1 VTNMSPATAPSP
13 CAPSPTVAAPLLE
26 VRNLVVTFRQGSRL
40 RPRPD
45 VQAVNDVS
53 LDIARGETLGVVG
66 ESGSGKSTLA
76 RAIVQLEHARSGSIR
91 FAGNDVHSG
100 KQSAPLRRQIQMIFQ
115 DSLNSLNPR
124 RSIGSTIAEP
134 LIVHKLVS
142 AGNRRERVADLLEQ
156 VGLPPDL
163 MRRRPLQLSGGQRQR
178 VNIARAL
185 ACEPELIIA
194 DEPTSSLDVTIRAQI
209 LALMRDL
216 QRDHNLSYLFISH
229 DLHVVRQMST
239 RVAVM
244 YLGHLVETANRGDLY
259 RDPKHPYTR
268 ALLAA
273 APTVDPELERT
284 RRGRRIPG
292 EIPSPANPPPGC
304 VFNPRCPLRIDRCV
318 SEIPLLRT
326 LEPGHQAACHVAK

>member
-1 VTNMSPATAPSP
+1 MTSMTPVAHPSQTTAP
-13 CAPSPTVAAPLLE
+13 PLLE
-26 VRNLVVTFRQGSRL
+26 VRDLVVTFRLGGLL
-40 RPRPD
+40 RRRSE
-45 VQAVNDVS
+45 VHAVNGVS

-76 RAIVQLEHARSGSIR
+76 RTIVQLEQARSGSIR
-91 FAGNDVHSG
+91 FAGNDVLAA
-100 KQSAPLRRQIQMIFQ
+100 KQSSPQVRRQIQMIFQ

-134 LIVHKLVS
+134 LIVHSLVP
-142 AGNRRERVADLLEQ
+142 AAKMRDRVADLLEQ
-156 VGLPPDL
+156 VGLQPDL

-178 VNIARAL
+178 VNIARAI

-194 DEPTSSLDVTIRAQI
+194 DEPTSALDVTVRAQI

-216 QRDHNLSYLFISH
+216 QRDRGLSYLFISH
-229 DLHVVRQMST
+229 DLHVVRQMSN

-244 YLGHLVETANRGDLY
+244 YLGHLVETASRRDLY
-259 RDPKHPYTR
+259 REPKHPYTR

-284 RRGRRIPG
+284 RRGGRIPG
-292 EIPSPANPPPGC
+292 EIPSPADPPSGC
-304 VFNPRCPLRIDRCV
+304 VFHPRCPLRIDRCV
-318 SEIPLLRT
+318 SEVPLLRT
-326 LEPGHQAACHVAK
+326 IEPGHRAACHVAK